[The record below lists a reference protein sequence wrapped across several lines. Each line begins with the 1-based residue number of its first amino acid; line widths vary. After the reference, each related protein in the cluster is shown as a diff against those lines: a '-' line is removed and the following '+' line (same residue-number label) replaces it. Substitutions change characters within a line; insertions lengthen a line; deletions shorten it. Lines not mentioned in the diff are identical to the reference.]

1 MGNPVPPRQNP
12 DDPWRTEGAPPSAPT
27 RRRRRMGG
35 WGGMILTALVVF
47 LITDLVLSLF
57 TGSRPTTISYTEFG
71 RQLAADNISKIYSK
85 GDSIEGQL
93 KRKQDVPGADEGT
106 FMQFKTQR
114 PVFADDDLW
123 ATLTRNKVT
132 VTAEPVVQQRG
143 LLYNLLLSLAPVLLL
158 VVLWLYV
165 SRRMSKLAGGLGGL
179 GGIGRR
185 APPRPVVPELGRRTT
200 FADVAGIDEV
210 EAELNEVVDFLKR
223 PQAYRA
229 LGARMPRGVLLAGP
243 PGTGKTLLARAVA
256 GEADVP
262 FFSASASEFIEMI
275 VGVGAGRV
283 RELFAEARK
292 VAPAIIFI
300 DEIDTIGRAR
310 GAAGGIGGHDER
322 EQTLNQILTEMDGF
336 SGSEGVVVI
345 AATNRPDVLDPALT
359 RPGRFDRVVHV
370 SPPDRTGREAILG
383 IHLRQVPLESGIDLT
398 AVARATPGMTGAEL
412 ANLANEAALLAV
424 KRGKSAVG
432 QGELS
437 DALEKVQLGAARPL
451 VIPAEER
458 RRTAYHESGHALL
471 GMLHPGADPVRK
483 ITIVPRGRALGVT
496 LSTPDSDR
504 YAYTEEYLR
513 GRIIGALGGMAAEH
527 VVFGVVTTGAEN
539 DLEQVTNVVRGMV
552 GRWGMSEKVG
562 PLSAIPADSQQPY
575 GLSAAPATLDV
586 IDAEMRR
593 IVDECYGTACRLLS
607 RHREQLDALA
617 ERLLEAET
625 LEEGEA
631 YEAAG
636 IPRLAKA
643 AE

>member
-1 MGNPVPPRQNP
+1 
-12 DDPWRTEGAPPSAPT
+12 
-27 RRRRRMGG
+27 MGG

-71 RQLAADNISKIYSK
+71 LQLAADNISKIYSK

-256 GEADVP
+256 
-262 FFSASASEFIEMI
+262 S
-275 VGVGAGRV
+275 
-283 RELFAEARK
+283 
-292 VAPAIIFI
+292 
-300 DEIDTIGRAR
+300 
-310 GAAGGIGGHDER
+310 
-322 EQTLNQILTEMDGF
+322 
-336 SGSEGVVVI
+336 
-345 AATNRPDVLDPALT
+345 T
-359 RPGRFDRVVHV
+359 RPTCRS
-370 SPPDRTGREAILG
+370 SPP
-383 IHLRQVPLESGIDLT
+383 
-398 AVARATPGMTGAEL
+398 
-412 ANLANEAALLAV
+412 
-424 KRGKSAVG
+424 
-432 QGELS
+432 
-437 DALEKVQLGAARPL
+437 RP
-451 VIPAEER
+451 P
-458 RRTAYHESGHALL
+458 S
-471 GMLHPGADPVRK
+471 
-483 ITIVPRGRALGVT
+483 
-496 LSTPDSDR
+496 S
-504 YAYTEEYLR
+504 
-513 GRIIGALGGMAAEH
+513 
-527 VVFGVVTTGAEN
+527 
-539 DLEQVTNVVRGMV
+539 
-552 GRWGMSEKVG
+552 
-562 PLSAIPADSQQPY
+562 
-575 GLSAAPATLDV
+575 
-586 IDAEMRR
+586 
-593 IVDECYGTACRLLS
+593 S
-607 RHREQLDALA
+607 R
-617 ERLLEAET
+617 
-625 LEEGEA
+625 
-631 YEAAG
+631 
-636 IPRLAKA
+636 
-643 AE
+643 